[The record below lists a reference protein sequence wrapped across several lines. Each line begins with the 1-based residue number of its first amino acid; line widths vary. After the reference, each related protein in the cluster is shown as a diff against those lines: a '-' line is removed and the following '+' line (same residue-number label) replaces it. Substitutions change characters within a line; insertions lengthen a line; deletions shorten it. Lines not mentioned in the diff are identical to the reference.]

1 MKEEL
6 SDLVNVYRAMIEA
19 SKAKTEVKVEVEDE
33 EDTPVDTDGDEP
45 KPKEKVTADP
55 AANGPATK
63 KDDEEDEDED
73 DTKNEGADKHTKNDG
88 PAYKKFFAAALK
100 KFGVKSQGELSGDD
114 EKKFYDYVDANWKG
128 DDEKSE
134 MKESK
139 FLGLLSKSDK

>member
-63 KDDEEDEDED
+63 KDEEEDEE
-73 DTKNEGADKHTKNDG
+73 DTKNEGADKDTKNDG